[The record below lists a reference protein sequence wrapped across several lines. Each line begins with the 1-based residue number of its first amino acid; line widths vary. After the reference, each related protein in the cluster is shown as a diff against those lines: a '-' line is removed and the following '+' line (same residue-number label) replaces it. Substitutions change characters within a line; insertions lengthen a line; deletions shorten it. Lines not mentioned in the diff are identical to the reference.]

1 MTRKMPIL
9 SLLLFPIIPVL
20 LFKFEFIQ
28 TLNPEFR
35 YSLTGFGLL
44 LFVLG
49 LVALLMKRCGWAH
62 VIKWVSIYYLAFTC
76 VIWVVYLVSR
86 IIVFTDVYG
95 MEKLLQ
101 DHHAAAQWIYIAICF
116 AQPILLPVPEAVT
129 ILAGSTILG
138 ASQAFLFGFAG
149 TMAGI
154 ATMFYLARIGG
165 TRLVSRLVKAEQL
178 ERYHRFVRK
187 NEGFFMGV
195 LFVIP
200 VLPDEIVCVGA
211 GVSGV
216 TPRKFLLIAGASK
229 LITSFLLAYS
239 VQVAEW
245 LSMSP
250 SEVMIALSVAIGI
263 MLLAVFVFKKRMNRQ
278 SSSPKNS
285 SF

>member
-1 MTRKMPIL
+1 MTRKMPKV

-35 YSLTGFGLL
+35 YSLIGFGLL
-44 LFVLG
+44 LLFLG
-49 LVALLMKRCGWAH
+49 IAAMLMKRYGWAH
-62 VIKWVSIYYLAFTC
+62 IVKWVSVYYLAFTC
-76 VIWVVYLVSR
+76 AIWVVYLVSR

-116 AQPILLPVPEAVT
+116 AQPILLPIPEAVT
-129 ILAGSTILG
+129 VVAGSTILG
-138 ASQAFLFGFAG
+138 APQAFFYGFAG
-149 TMAGI
+149 TMLGV
-154 ATMFYLARIGG
+154 ATMFGLARIGG

-178 ERYHRFVRK
+178 ERYHQFVRK
-187 NEGFFMGV
+187 NEGFIMGL

-216 TPRKFLLIAGASK
+216 TPRKFLLIAAAAK
-229 LITSFLLAYS
+229 LATSFLLAYS

-250 SEVMIALSVAIGI
+250 SEVTIALSVAVGVT
-263 MLLAVFVFKKRMNRQ
+263 LLAVFLFKRRMRSQAPRQ
-278 SSSPKNS
+278 DNS
-285 SF
+285 

>member
-1 MTRKMPIL
+1 MTRKMPVIA
-9 SLLLFPIIPVL
+9 LLLFPIIPVL
-20 LFKFEFIQ
+20 LFKFEFMQ
-28 TLNPEFR
+28 TLHPEFR
-35 YSLTGFGLL
+35 YSLMGFGLL
-44 LFVLG
+44 LFLSG
-49 LVALLMKRCGWAH
+49 IAAMSLKRYGWAH
-62 VIKWVSIYYLAFTC
+62 VVKWVSVYYLVFTC
-76 VIWVVYLVSR
+76 AIWILYLVSR

-101 DHHAAAQWIYIAICF
+101 EHQSAAQWIYIAICF
-116 AQPILLPVPEAVT
+116 AQPILLPIPEAVT
-129 ILAGSTILG
+129 VVAGSTILG
-138 ASQAFLFGFAG
+138 ASQAFLLGFAG
-149 TMAGI
+149 TMLGV

-178 ERYHRFVRK
+178 ERYHRFVRR
-187 NEGFFMGV
+187 NESFIMGL

-216 TPRKFLLIAGASK
+216 TPRKFLLIAGISK
-229 LITSFLLAYS
+229 LATSFLLAYS

-250 SEVMIALSVAIGI
+250 SQVTIALSIAIGV

-278 SSSPKNS
+278 PAHKDS